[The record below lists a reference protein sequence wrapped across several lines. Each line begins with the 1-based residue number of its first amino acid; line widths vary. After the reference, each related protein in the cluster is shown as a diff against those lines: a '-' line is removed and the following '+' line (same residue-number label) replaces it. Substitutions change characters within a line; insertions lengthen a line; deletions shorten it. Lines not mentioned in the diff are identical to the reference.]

1 MTRDGVVFTPEA
13 EEQLAEL
20 YRYIEENASPEVAL
34 HYTSAVVEYCLGLA
48 TFPER
53 GTPRNDIRPGLRTT
67 SYKRRTE
74 IAYAVD
80 DGRVEIVGIFH
91 GGRDYERALQPG
103 ESDD

>member
-1 MTRDGVVFTPEA
+1 MKEDGVVFTPEA
-13 EEQLAEL
+13 EEQIAEL

-34 HYTSAVVEYCLGLA
+34 HYTS
-48 TFPER
+48 
-53 GTPRNDIRPGLRTT
+53 
-67 SYKRRTE
+67 
-74 IAYAVD
+74 AVD

>member
-1 MTRDGVVFTPEA
+1 MKRGGVVFTPEA

-34 HYTSAVVEYCLGLA
+34 HYTSAVVEYCLGLD

-74 IAYAVD
+74 IAYAVED
-80 DGRVEIVGIFH
+80 DRVEIIGIFH
-91 GGRDYERALQPG
+91 GGKDYERALQPE